1 MLRINY
7 WTTRLQSADHSAA
20 FLQHEEPTEVFLR
33 VQKKKPTSFIP
44 IFRNHPGIFD
54 FSFFPGADVS
64 WVETFCCTRTC
75 SEINTP
81 LWEWNHKLLAA
92 QQSRFMTLFTT
103 ALLPGLIQ
111 TASNNC
117 KHYIEIIAGT
127 KTKVPENTRFCFF
140 YQGLTRLEHRQS
152 YQESLS

>member
-20 FLQHEEPTEVFLR
+20 FLQREEPTEVFLQ
-33 VQKKKPTSFIP
+33 VQKKKTQHHLFK
-44 IFRNHPGIFD
+44 
-54 FSFFPGADVS
+54 FSAIILEYLTLIFFPSPDVS
-64 WVETFCCTRTC
+64 WVKTLCCTWTY

-81 LWEWNHKLLAA
+81 LWEWNDKLLAA
-92 QQSRFMTLFTT
+92 QQSCFMSLFTT
-103 ALLPGLIQ
+103 ALLPWLIQ

-127 KTKVPENTRFCFF
+127 KTKVLENTHCFF
-140 YQGLTRLEHRQS
+140 FFVFF